1 MNDRAQERPAIQLPQ
16 DRTAAVIT
24 MDFRGGWGAPRT
36 DNRPLLTICADG
48 TVRVIDHSRTKISAE
63 EV

>member
-1 MNDRAQERPAIQLPQ
+1 MNDSAQDRPLIQIPQ
-16 DRTAAVIT
+16 DGTATVIT
-24 MDFRGGWGAPRT
+24 MDFRGGYGALRV
-36 DNRPLLTICADG
+36 DDRPLLTICADG